1 MTDTSA
7 LLLVKALSALR
18 GEGLTLEQADLRH
31 NRQRPLIKCPG
42 LISRTL
48 AENSELPKT
57 VRVLFPDD
65 VCDVGNWN
73 RFGAIGVH
81 LMEGSWRTL
90 SGYLRRRLAKRW
102 ESTKMQR
109 VLKQSL
115 KLGKTRNQAT
125 ANHPSGWRSA
135 EEAY

>member
-18 GEGLTLEQADLRH
+18 GEGLTLEQADLCH

-48 AENSELPKT
+48 AENSELAKT

-65 VCDVGNWN
+65 
-73 RFGAIGVH
+73 
-81 LMEGSWRTL
+81 
-90 SGYLRRRLAKRW
+90 RRRWQLEPIRRHRSTSNGRILADTKRLCTPAA
-102 ESTKMQR
+102 SKA
-109 VLKQSL
+109 
-115 KLGKTRNQAT
+115 LGE
-125 ANHPSGWRSA
+125 H
-135 EEAY
+135 